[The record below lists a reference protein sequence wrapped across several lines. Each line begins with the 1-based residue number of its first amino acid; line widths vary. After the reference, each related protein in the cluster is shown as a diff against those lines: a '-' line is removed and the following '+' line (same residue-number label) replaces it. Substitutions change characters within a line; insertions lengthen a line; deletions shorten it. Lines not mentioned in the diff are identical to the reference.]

1 MSDFTDDDVTAA
13 VDALNRY
20 AEHHLNESRA
30 RVVLAA
36 VVPAMRDRWLTE
48 LADEVQ
54 SKERYGSAAWTYR
67 TSAEWLRSKRSGG
80 DQFPKSVFPATP
92 GAANV
97 ALDDDASCP
106 DCGMPLVD
114 DQHWMFGLG
123 FRQPTD
129 CPRSGGDQ

>member
-36 VVPAMRDRWLTE
+36 VAPAMRDRWLTE
-48 LADEVQ
+48 LANEADIGDSITPDDRGQ
-54 SKERYGSAAWTYR
+54 IGH
-67 TSAEWLRSKRSGG
+67 WLRSKRSGG

-114 DQHWMFGLG
+114 GQHWMFGLG
-123 FRQPTD
+123 FRQPAD
-129 CPRSGGDQ
+129 CPGSGGDQ